1 VMVTS
6 ACKVER
12 YRTPSDGFWN
22 LYLTWLN
29 VEGMVVKT
37 TSHEKKRQSQ
47 KLNGVKVRELKR
59 VLLTGIE
66 RKADDQT

>member
-1 VMVTS
+1 MVTS

-29 VEGMVVKT
+29 VEGMVMKT

>member
-1 VMVTS
+1 MVM
-6 ACKVER
+6 
-12 YRTPSDGFWN
+12 
-22 LYLTWLN
+22 
-29 VEGMVVKT
+29 KT

-47 KLNGVKVRELKR
+47 KLNGVKVRELKW